1 MFLFIDIEGS
11 TALAERLGEF
21 AFHRLVNR
29 FVVDDAA
36 RTSHRREGNVM
47 SENRNTGTF
56 SAADLRRRMA
66 EREAAKAAEEM
77 RRLKEQQEKQKTVME
92 EFHKPPDRTPKQVTE
107 LVMQLVDRAAER
119 GHSEVQVYRFPNSLC
134 TDHGRR
140 INNSEPDWDQT
151 LEGRPR
157 AGYEF
162 WRDHLRPLGFH
173 LRAQVLEYP
182 GGMPGDIGFF
192 LTW

>member
-1 MFLFIDIEGS
+1 
-11 TALAERLGEF
+11 
-21 AFHRLVNR
+21 
-29 FVVDDAA
+29 
-36 RTSHRREGNVM
+36 M

-77 RRLKEQQEKQKTVME
+77 HRLKEQEEKQRAVME
-92 EFHKPPDRTPKQVTE
+92 ESHKPPDRTPEQVME
-107 LVMQLVDRAAER
+107 LVIQLVNRAADRGER
-119 GHSEVQVYRFPNSLC
+119 SSGLPLSNSLC
-134 TDHGRR
+134 TDRGRR

-157 AGYEF
+157 AGDEF